1 MAGVGVVDDP
11 PDESPGVPPEPPM
24 FGQSLDEWPVPV
36 GGLVDGAVVPG
47 VVDGSVIVLGAAEG
61 LGLAAFTMA
70 TAPPTRRSAETPAV
84 RTARRMPL
92 GRVAGAAGAAGVGGG
107 AGTAGMSGGAG
118 VYGSGS

>member
-1 MAGVGVVDDP
+1 
-11 PDESPGVPPEPPM
+11 M

-36 GGLVDGAVVPG
+36 AGLVDGFVVPG
-47 VVDGSVIVLGAAEG
+47 VVDGSVVVLGTAEG

-70 TAPPTRRSAETPAV
+70 TAPPTRSNAETPDV

-92 GRVAGAAGAAGVGGG
+92 GRVAGAAGAAGDGGG
-107 AGTAGMSGGAG
+107 AGAAGMSGGAG